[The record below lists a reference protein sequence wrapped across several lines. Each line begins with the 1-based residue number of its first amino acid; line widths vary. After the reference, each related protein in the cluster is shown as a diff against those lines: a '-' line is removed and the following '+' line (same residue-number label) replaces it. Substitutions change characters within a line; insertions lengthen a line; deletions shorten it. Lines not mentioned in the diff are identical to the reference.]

1 MKIVRLGAKQ
11 GYVEIVDENGEVIEV
26 LFDYTL
32 CWMIKNNIKLTREN
46 WLSLNYCG
54 DDGNGENLEGEN
66 LAEFLEIS
74 EFLSR
79 TRRQ

>member
-1 MKIVRLGAKQ
+1 MKIVRLGAKP
-11 GYVEIVDENGEVIEV
+11 GHIEIVENGEVIEV

-32 CWMIKNNIKLTREN
+32 CWMIKNNIKLTKEH
-46 WLSLNYCG
+46 WLALNYCG

-74 EFLSR
+74 EYLAD
-79 TRRQ
+79 TETVN